1 MIKPRLYADDDPDV
15 GAFALGV
22 LADTLAIAHP
32 VIPFVTEEIWS
43 HIPGTE
49 QLLMGRRWPAADEA
63 LIDPQAEADV
73 GGAIAAVQALRAWR
87 DRVAAA
93 PAAVIPARLEATG
106 YERTADHV
114 ARLAR
119 CEWSSEDGA
128 VVAAVTVPGGSVAVL
143 ESDAI
148 DLEAASRRIEE
159 RRRWL
164 DDEIA
169 RAERKLANQG
179 FVAKA
184 PATVVEA
191 EREKL
196 AGLQAERDA
205 L

>member
-1 MIKPRLYADDDPDV
+1 
-15 GAFALGV
+15 
-22 LADTLAIAHP
+22 
-32 VIPFVTEEIWS
+32 
-43 HIPGTE
+43 
-49 QLLMGRRWPAADEA
+49 MGHRWPAADEA
-63 LIDPQAEADV
+63 LIDPEAEADV
-73 GGAIAAVQALRAWR
+73 GRAIAAVQALRAWR

-93 PAAVIPARLEATG
+93 PAAVLPARLEAAG

-119 CEWSSEDGA
+119 SEWSSEDGA
-128 VVAAVTVPGGSVAVL
+128 VVATVTVPGGSVAVL
-143 ESDAI
+143 ESDKI
-148 DLEAASRRIEE
+148 DLDAASRRIEE

-184 PATVVEA
+184 PGAVVEA

-196 AGLQAERDA
+196 AGLRGERDA